1 METIYETYSKR
12 VCANC
17 KNRKECKEELRIRIN
32 GTIKCDM
39 YERENKTEGHKKQI
53 KMSITANRNKP
64 IMKGIDK

>member
-1 METIYETYSKR
+1 
-12 VCANC
+12 
-17 KNRKECKEELRIRIN
+17 
-32 GTIKCDM
+32 M